1 MKRILSL
8 LLTVMMLFTGLCV
21 FGEAK
26 TVKVKAYE
34 SVSTGADC
42 EISDTYYTAGT
53 QGFCD
58 VSGKEPTDG
67 VLGGSPGGSAYGTE
81 WICFHSSK
89 AQKHWIN
96 IDLGVVKS
104 GLKACDLDL
113 RYDGE
118 GVVFPK
124 KVEYFISENGK
135 DFTSLGTGTV
145 AEKENGNY
153 NALWVSDKE
162 FSGRYF
168 RVEITSG
175 GPLCLVSEFM
185 VCREVE
191 REVDIPEEDTSIRFI
206 GTAPFRRTDDG
217 LILGVRRALT
227 SEDFGRYLPEGYGG
241 EYKILTP
248 AGKERTSGYVSTGDI
263 LTRTVRGTETDRV
276 TLIVTGDVNSD
287 GLVNSSDYLLIKRHY
302 LSTYTLKGN
311 ALIAA
316 TASNG
321 KTVTAIDYMY
331 VKRTALDTYDIST
344 IYAPADPVYDTDMT
358 FKKESD
364 SLFRMTTTY
373 KGKKVDLTF
382 DRKTPLTTG
391 STDPKN
397 TWNMW
402 NIGTFTYDGV
412 YIAGGGTDWEYVFMA
427 AGSNGG
433 TTVWSGGNHGCETHL
448 SLAVY
453 DKEGNLHDMKVGD
466 SFTSKAIKIVEKSRL
481 HLGNE
486 DNYYCEVTRTYHLA
500 GNRISLDTDFH
511 YVKDVW
517 MTRAYTCM
525 FPIYKPHGL
534 NHTFYN
540 VDGSEK
546 SGTTVPTADWLS
558 KYKTEFT
565 GANIG
570 GNKALKVGF
579 RSEQYSNWV
588 FDVEVK
594 TPYDSVNN
602 FVDNAQAT
610 MLWDMCSWQDKLYFN
625 KFTQGKYNKVSAGH
639 NDGTRSEWTF
649 RVE

>member
-42 EISDTYYTAGT
+42 KISDTYYTAGT

-191 REVDIPEEDTSIRFI
+191 KDVDIPEEDTSILYTQRKR
-206 GTAPFRRTDDG
+206 ADRRNG
-217 LILGVRRALT
+217 FERKNGHRNRLYVCKKNRA
-227 SEDFGRYLPEGYGG
+227 
-241 EYKILTP
+241 
-248 AGKERTSGYVSTGDI
+248 
-263 LTRTVRGTETDRV
+263 
-276 TLIVTGDVNSD
+276 
-287 GLVNSSDYLLIKRHY
+287 RH
-302 LSTYTLKGN
+302 L
-311 ALIAA
+311 
-316 TASNG
+316 
-321 KTVTAIDYMY
+321 
-331 VKRTALDTYDIST
+331 R
-344 IYAPADPVYDTDMT
+344 
-358 FKKESD
+358 
-364 SLFRMTTTY
+364 
-373 KGKKVDLTF
+373 
-382 DRKTPLTTG
+382 
-391 STDPKN
+391 
-397 TWNMW
+397 
-402 NIGTFTYDGV
+402 
-412 YIAGGGTDWEYVFMA
+412 
-427 AGSNGG
+427 
-433 TTVWSGGNHGCETHL
+433 
-448 SLAVY
+448 
-453 DKEGNLHDMKVGD
+453 
-466 SFTSKAIKIVEKSRL
+466 
-481 HLGNE
+481 
-486 DNYYCEVTRTYHLA
+486 
-500 GNRISLDTDFH
+500 
-511 YVKDVW
+511 
-517 MTRAYTCM
+517 
-525 FPIYKPHGL
+525 
-534 NHTFYN
+534 
-540 VDGSEK
+540 
-546 SGTTVPTADWLS
+546 
-558 KYKTEFT
+558 
-565 GANIG
+565 
-570 GNKALKVGF
+570 
-579 RSEQYSNWV
+579 
-588 FDVEVK
+588 
-594 TPYDSVNN
+594 
-602 FVDNAQAT
+602 
-610 MLWDMCSWQDKLYFN
+610 YFN
-625 KFTQGKYNKVSAGH
+625 
-639 NDGTRSEWTF
+639 DLRSRRS
-649 RVE
+649 RV